1 MQIDPKIV
9 EAAKITQE
17 DKENL
22 EHAIDDAEPR
32 ARRVLKAAS
41 ECVPDEAVDAAGK
54 AFAKHLPELGD
65 PDYKA
70 KISAAM
76 RAALSAALDK
86 WAEEE

>member
-1 MQIDPKIV
+1 MKLDPKIV
-9 EAAKITQE
+9 EAARCPGE
-17 DKENL
+17 
-22 EHAIDDAEPR
+22 AWFEPHDIANATSR

-41 ECVPDEAVDAAGK
+41 ENVPNGVVDAAGK

-70 KISAAM
+70 KISAAIH
-76 RAALSAALDK
+76 AALSAGLAK